1 MLDNGYT
8 AQVIHCNPG
17 AAGMTFTEF
26 SHPRMEAALEEWAA
40 SGLTPAA
47 IRTELRRDFLASQT
61 TAGVHVEIEP
71 EPTVG
76 GFTVTAF
83 IVNDRKRKARRL
95 MTQAE
100 RNEIEEWH
108 RAGFNYREI
117 AEAVGRH
124 PTTIFMHLRRTGL
137 T

>member
-1 MLDNGYT
+1 
-8 AQVIHCNPG
+8 
-17 AAGMTFTEF
+17 
-26 SHPRMEAALEEWAA
+26 
-40 SGLTPAA
+40 
-47 IRTELRRDFLASQT
+47 
-61 TAGVHVEIEP
+61 
-71 EPTVG
+71 
-76 GFTVTAF
+76 
-83 IVNDRKRKARRL
+83 